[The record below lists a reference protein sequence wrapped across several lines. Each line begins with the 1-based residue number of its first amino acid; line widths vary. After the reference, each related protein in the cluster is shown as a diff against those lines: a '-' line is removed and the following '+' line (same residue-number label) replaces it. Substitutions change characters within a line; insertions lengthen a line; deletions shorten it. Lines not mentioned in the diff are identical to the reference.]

1 MTEVYE
7 PTTSAKSWQLS
18 PVFTFHCV
26 LVMITSKAEVLR
38 KKCFS
43 ETPSAPCGISGDE
56 RCLLTSSRAFHRFAM
71 APSRGAGIVVR
82 KATSRWRLSCHV
94 SGVESRLISSIWLR
108 G

>member
-18 PVFTFHCV
+18 PVFTVHSV

-43 ETPSAPCGISGDE
+43 ERHPHP
-56 RCLLTSSRAFHRFAM
+56 
-71 APSRGAGIVVR
+71 AGSV
-82 KATSRWRLSCHV
+82 ATSAAC
-94 SGVESRLISSIWLR
+94 
-108 G
+108 